1 MQRSRP
7 RIPADLL
14 SILLAL
20 SSTHHVE
27 ADCVAS
33 QFEPLFFD
41 SILAFLE
48 RAKLLTQLP
57 RWSILP
63 AFTIEGYIAYEV
75 HHGSITKKILNKF
88 VKTQVLPYCAPSVSE
103 LNLGKI

>member
-57 RWSILP
+57 P
-63 AFTIEGYIAYEV
+63 AEIHPTETMTSHLEKRSVAAQDTQVMLLDVCDLAFCVDLMLYEV
-75 HHGSITKKILNKF
+75 
-88 VKTQVLPYCAPSVSE
+88 
-103 LNLGKI
+103 